1 MQLAIGFAD
10 FLFIA
15 TFFTCFARFGVRSR
29 HTFYVLCV
37 LLTGY
42 MLFVAQTGIA
52 MPALVPI
59 AVVVIGMNVRHF
71 RYSREEWFAM
81 LYAGLIVVSVLG
93 FMMWRSRH

>member
-29 HTFYVLCV
+29 NTFYVLCG

-42 MLFVAQTGIA
+42 MLFVAWKGIDL
-52 MPALVPI
+52 PALVPI
-59 AVVVIGMNVRHF
+59 AIVVIGMNLRHF
-71 RYSREEWFAM
+71 RYTREELFAM
-81 LYAGLIVVSVLG
+81 LYAGLIVVAVLG
-93 FMMWRSRH
+93 FMVWRSRH